1 MVSFQ
6 DSWNAQWRVEQQQRQ
21 ADREDDSLRWERQV
35 AERRESER
43 IRREDDDRRDR
54 LRCKEVEIRQ
64 QSMNSMLTTILL
76 ALATAFANRNNH

>member
-6 DSWNAQWRVEQQQRQ
+6 NSLNSQWRAEQQQHQ
-21 ADREDDSLRWERQV
+21 ADQEDNRLRWERQI

-54 LRCKEVEIRQ
+54 LRREEVEIRQ
-64 QSMNSMLTTILL
+64 QSMNSMLTTAPT
-76 ALATAFANRNNH
+76 ALATAFANGNNN